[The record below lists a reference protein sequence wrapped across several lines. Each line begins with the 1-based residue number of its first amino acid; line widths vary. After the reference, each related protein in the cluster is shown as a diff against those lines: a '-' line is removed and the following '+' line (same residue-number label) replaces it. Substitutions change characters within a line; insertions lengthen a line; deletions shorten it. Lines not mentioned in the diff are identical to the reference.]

1 NSNTAI
7 PNGKNL
13 YKRLI
18 YILLPF
24 KSNIV
29 TSCKNNS
36 NGNDKYHQVSDN
48 VFFQPETV
56 SLFICSKK
64 PNYDSGDNYDTVPV
78 DSKRTVMKK
87 TPIALR
93 GTISQKNDSFS
104 MCITNFWESFLSC
117 NKILPF
123 FSAVFINFLKQ

>member
-1 NSNTAI
+1 MNSNTAI

-29 TSCKNNS
+29 NSCKNNS
-36 NGNDKYHQVSDN
+36 NGNDKYHHVCDN

-56 SLFICSKK
+56 SLFICYKK
-64 PNYDSGDNYDTVPV
+64 PNYYSGDNYDTVPV
-78 DSKRTVMKK
+78 DSIRTVLKK
-87 TPIALR
+87 YSIDR
-93 GTISQKNDSFS
+93 MS
-104 MCITNFWESFLSC
+104 TNT
-117 NKILPF
+117 
-123 FSAVFINFLKQ
+123 KQNHSYS